1 MNKTIIHFILI
12 LFISLSTSFNKCFS
26 QITIVSSGAS
36 GNQVNIGSAYTQD
49 FNTLPSSGSVSWTDN
64 STIAGWYVTDEK
76 NGNSVTIV
84 AGNGSSNGGNSY
96 SFGGSPSSDR
106 AMGYL
111 GSGSQ
116 DYYNC
121 AIRFVNS
128 TGSAIQSFSI
138 SFTVEQWRSGS
149 INSGNNE
156 NKLEFFYQVS
166 SGSVTLPASKTNSHY
181 SSWTSVSNLDF
192 SAPQTSVAGNLN
204 GNHTSNKTSK
214 SHSFNVSVPNGSE
227 VYFMW
232 HGDNGAGSDAGL
244 AIDDVSITPAVTK
257 VPVEFIDFDAE
268 HFDDH
273 VLLTWSTAS
282 EFNNQY
288 FEIQKSIFGKEFIP
302 IAEVSGNGT
311 TNEIQHYHFKDNE
324 VSPSAFYRLKQI
336 DYDGTYTYSKIIR
349 TVNEGDLV
357 SFKQNNHE
365 VIISLDKF
373 VPSEIL
379 LMNSS
384 GREILQDEFYDSYSI
399 DKSFMASGIYVLVV
413 RCNDQIHHYRFVK

>member
-1 MNKTIIHFILI
+1 MPKTIIHFILI
-12 LFISLSTSFNKCFS
+12 LLLSLSTSFNKCFS

-36 GNQVNIGSAYTQD
+36 GNQINIGSAYTQD
-49 FNTLPSSGSVSWTDN
+49 FNTLPSSSSVSWTDN
-64 STIAGWYVTDEK
+64 STIAGWYVTDER
-76 NGNSVTIV
+76 NSNLVTFEV
-84 AGNGSSNGGNSY
+84 GTGSSTGGNSY
-96 SFGGSPSSDR
+96 SFGSSSFSER

-111 GSGSQ
+111 GSNSQ
-116 DYYNC
+116 DYWNS
-121 AIRFVNS
+121 AIRFLNN
-128 TGSAIQSFSI
+128 TGSTIQSFSI
-138 SFTVEQWRSGS
+138 SFTGEQWRSGGTS
-149 INSGNNE
+149 NDNN
-156 NKLEFFYQVS
+156 NKLTFYYRVFS
-166 SGSVTLPASKTNSHY
+166 AGAGSMPTSGTSG
-181 SSWTSVSNLDF
+181 WTSVSNLNF
-192 SAPQTSVAGNLN
+192 NPPQTSVSVGAKDGN
-204 GNHTSNKTSK
+204 SASFRSAK
-214 SHSFNVSVPNGSE
+214 SHSFNVTVSNGQE
-227 VYFMW
+227 IYFLW

-244 AIDDVSITPAVTK
+244 AIDDVSITPAVST

-324 VSPSAFYRLKQI
+324 VSPSAFYRLKQV
-336 DYDGTYTYSKIIR
+336 DYDGTYAYSKIIR

-357 SFKQNNHE
+357 SFKQNNNE